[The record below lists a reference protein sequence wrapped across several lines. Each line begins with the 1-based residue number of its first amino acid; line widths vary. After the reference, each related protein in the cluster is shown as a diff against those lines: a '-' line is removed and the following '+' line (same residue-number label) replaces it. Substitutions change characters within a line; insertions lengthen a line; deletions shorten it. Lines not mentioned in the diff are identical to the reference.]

1 MSRLRISCVQKE
13 KPKSGSLLSQRH
25 PELALQAAAD
35 SVPPPVPL
43 PPENTPLS
51 AASYALSL
59 QSASHWADSAA
70 LIQSDTGHR
79 ISYPQF
85 RLHVEALAFSL
96 RTEVGLSRNDVAFVL
111 SPTSTRV
118 PILYFALLSI
128 GVAVSPAN
136 PLSTNSEIS
145 RQIRIAKPVVAFA
158 TSVTAVKLVEHG
170 CKTIL
175 IDSPEFERMMTR
187 RIGSEVVEVEVSQND
202 VAAILFSSG
211 TTGHAK
217 GVVITHRNFIAV
229 TASFYYQRQQ
239 RSSPVVGLYITPYFH
254 VFGFHYTLKSVA
266 LAETVVV
273 MERYELSKM
282 LRAVEEFKVT
292 NLAVVPP
299 IVVAMVK
306 SNLTK
311 NFDLGSL
318 EAVGSGAAPLGID
331 LIEAFAKKFPKIFIF
346 QGYGMTETSGAAIRT
361 SSPDEYQRW
370 GSVGKLFGNNEAKI
384 VDPDT
389 GIALPP
395 GKLGELW
402 TKGPTLM
409 KGYVD
414 DPKATSETLV
424 SDEWLRTGDVCY
436 VDNEGFFF
444 VVDRIKELIKYKGYQ
459 VPPAELEQLLLA
471 HPDIVDAA
479 VIAYPDEEAGQ
490 VPLALVVRHPRSR
503 LDEGQIIEFIGKQV
517 APYKKIR
524 RVVLVSSIPKS
535 PSGKILRKEL
545 RKIYLPDSK
554 L

>member
-1 MSRLRISCVQKE
+1 MGKSDPSSIDPKTGFCPETKTFYSLR
-13 KPKSGSLLSQRH
+13 
-25 PELALQAAAD
+25 
-35 SVPPPVPL
+35 PPVPL

-59 QSASHWADSAA
+59 QSASDWVDSTA

-85 RLHVEALAFSL
+85 RLYVEALALSL

-111 SPTSTRV
+111 SPNSTRV

-145 RQIRIAKPVVAFA
+145 RQIRISKPFVAFA

-292 NLAVVPP
+292 HLAVVPP

-331 LIEAFAKKFPKIFIF
+331 LIEAFAKKFPTIFIF
-346 QGYGMTETSGAAIRT
+346 QGYGMTETSGAAVRA

-384 VDPDT
+384 VDTDT
-389 GIALPP
+389 GIAQPP

-402 TKGPTLM
+402 IKGPTVM

-414 DPKATSETLV
+414 DPKATFETLV

-490 VPLALVVRHPRSR
+490 VPLAFVVGRPQSR
-503 LDEGQIIEFIGKQV
+503 LEEGQIIEFIGKQEEDKQRGNQNLMTK
-517 APYKKIR
+517 KKI
-524 RVVLVSSIPKS
+524 S
-535 PSGKILRKEL
+535 
-545 RKIYLPDSK
+545 
-554 L
+554 